1 MRRTFGIDIE
11 TRIENINLQI
21 NIHKYSNVN
30 YIFIAKEVYII
41 KIRIIEIYRKVLK
54 VRKVQCIECKNS
66 VI

>member
-1 MRRTFGIDIE
+1 MRRTFGTVIE

-21 NIHKYSNVN
+21 NIHKCSNVN